1 MIRMI
6 INNKKMK
13 ITQSHLKRLIKEE
26 LQKVLLEAEYDTKV
40 AMDMAYLNCDN
51 ATAGEF
57 CGDFFNKERAD
68 HWVDLRDDPKEI
80 ERIGLSFQKR
90 GLSAGMVDHLMKILT
105 VIKCI
110 RAGSDQNETVQ
121 REIKTIVS
129 VIRDIMGVDGEIQCP
144 PSDTEEPEE
153 LDHEERAQRYRD
165 IGYGRPSRD

>member
-1 MIRMI
+1 
-6 INNKKMK
+6 MK
-13 ITQSHLKRLIKEE
+13 ITKKQLRKLIKEE

-40 AMDMAYLNCDN
+40 AMDMAYLNCDD

-57 CGDFFNKERAD
+57 CDDLFDKERAD

-80 ERIGLSFQKR
+80 EKIGLSFQKR

-129 VIRDIMGVDGEIQCP
+129 VIKDILGVEGEIQCP
-144 PSDTEEPEE
+144 PIDPDESDE
-153 LDHEERAQRYRD
+153 
-165 IGYGRPSRD
+165 